1 MKMLILGAGFSGKA
15 IGREATKRFASVH
28 GTTRSEKK
36 FPDLAKAGI
45 KPLRFDGTAL
55 SDELL
60 EALAE
65 TTHLVQSISP
75 DEEGDEF
82 LRLVSSLKAVA
93 PKLAWIGYLSTIGVY
108 GNHNGAWVDETNY
121 PTPLSDRSR
130 ERVVAE
136 KQWIDAGQRENIPVA
151 VLRLSGIYG
160 PGRNAFVNLEN
171 GTARRLIKKDQVFN
185 RIHVEDIA
193 AATLF
198 LIEKKLGGV
207 YNITDHRPAPA
218 QDVIEYAAR
227 LMGVPVPPDV
237 PFETAELT
245 PMARSFYGESKRVAN
260 ARIRSLGFEFAYPD
274 YETALS
280 DMWKRGNWRG

>member
-15 IGREATKRFASVH
+15 IGQAALATSANVC
-28 GTTRSEKK
+28 GTTRSISK
-36 FPDLAKAGI
+36 FAALDAVGI
-45 KPLRFDGTAL
+45 KPILFDGAAL
-55 SDELL
+55 GDDLR

-75 DEEGDEF
+75 DEDGDGF
-82 LRLVSSLKAVA
+82 LRLIPSLKAVA

-108 GNHNGAWVDETNY
+108 GNHNGAWVDETAY

-151 VLRLSGIYG
+151 VLRLAGIYG

-171 GTARRLIKKDQVFN
+171 GTARRLVKKDQVFN
-185 RIHVEDIA
+185 RIRVEDIA

-198 LIEKKLGGV
+198 LIAKRLGGV

-218 QDVIEYAAR
+218 QDVIAYAAR

-237 PFETAELT
+237 PFETAELS
-245 PMARSFYGESKRVAN
+245 PMARSFYGENKRVAN
-260 ARIRSLGFEFAYPD
+260 ARIRALGFEFAYPD
-274 YETALS
+274 YEMSLA